1 MKTTH
6 QRLAD
11 IVSAHLGV
19 DASKVVDP
27 ARFVEDLGANSIDT
41 LELAMAIEEEFGCA
55 IPNDVAAE
63 IMTVRDAIALI
74 EQHGGQSVS
83 RPRGKR

>member
-1 MKTTH
+1 MKTIRE
-6 QRLAD
+6 RLAD

-19 DASKVVDP
+19 DPSKVVDP

-55 IPNDVAAE
+55 IPNEVAGE
-63 IMTVRDAIALI
+63 ILTVRDAVVFVEQNAIAKP
-74 EQHGGQSVS
+74 SS
-83 RPRGKR
+83 PRGRR

>member
-63 IMTVRDAIALI
+63 IMTVRDAIAFI

>member
-1 MKTTH
+1 MKTTR

-55 IPNDVAAE
+55 IPNDVAGD
-63 IMTVRDAIALI
+63 ILTVKDAIVFI
-74 EQHGGQSVS
+74 EGHASQNPPP
-83 RPRGKR
+83 PRRRR